1 MEELGW
7 SRALSVDLLH
17 PLRCEYRLVD
27 LPIRAKSLGMP
38 DLTAAD
44 GHEQA
49 MFSFSAAHLVRS
61 FAPYAAGSGISEIK
75 CILGGFVIK
84 GFLGFETFLIKG
96 LTLVSSLNLQY
107 SRLTR

>member
-1 MEELGW
+1 
-7 SRALSVDLLH
+7 
-17 PLRCEYRLVD
+17 
-27 LPIRAKSLGMP
+27 
-38 DLTAAD
+38 
-44 GHEQA
+44 

-96 LTLVSSLNLQY
+96 LTLVCCLISFEIGANDVVALSDRIRLISREGRTIGTRCLQLRGCCSEAVQPVRPKPPY
-107 SRLTR
+107 VFQ